1 MEKLENFY
9 LTNLF
14 YVPDRFILDF
24 FDVTVEMLFDS
35 IHKEN
40 LNNLFDVLW
49 KALSPKI
56 AAKKPVCL
64 QKVHQNEECVI

>member
-40 LNNLFDVLW
+40 LNNLFDVL
-49 KALSPKI
+49 
-56 AAKKPVCL
+56 
-64 QKVHQNEECVI
+64 